1 LSHRILLVED
11 DPGLRLVLAHR
22 LSGEG
27 YHVETAPDG
36 DVGLRLVT
44 AEGFD
49 LIVLDVMLP
58 GRSGFEVC
66 RTLRRGGVET
76 PVLMLTARGE
86 VKDRVEGLRLGAD
99 DYVTKPFDMA
109 ELLARIE
116 VRLRHPA
123 QPMASTTYRFGSVT
137 VDFHR
142 TEVRRAG
149 QTVDLSAK
157 EYHLLEHFIRHRGET
172 LDRNDLL
179 DAVWGR
185 DSCPTART
193 VDVHVAWLRRKLE
206 DDPHEPRHI
215 LTVYGRGYRFAG

>member
-11 DPGLRLVLAHR
+11 DPGLRLLLAHR
-22 LSGEG
+22 LASEG
-27 YHVETAPDG
+27 YHVETARDG
-36 DVGLRLVT
+36 DVGLRRAT

-49 LIVLDVMLP
+49 LVVLDVMLP
-58 GRSGFEVC
+58 GRSGFEIC
-66 RTLRRGGVET
+66 RRLRRGGVET

-99 DYVTKPFDMA
+99 DYVTKPFEMA

-116 VRLRHPA
+116 VRLRHPTERV
-123 QPMASTTYRFGSVT
+123 ASAYSFGSVT

-142 TEVRRAG
+142 TEVRRGG
-149 QTVDLSAK
+149 QPVDLSAK
-157 EYHLLEHFIRHRGET
+157 EYRLLEHFIRRRGET
-172 LDRNDLL
+172 LDRNELL